1 MTLCIL
7 GIIGTWGYLY
17 FYDKQY
23 DRSVEMLKKY
33 NNVSNTKTFAD
44 MISKIYTIQGDY
56 KNALLFA
63 DMEEDPGKK
72 TYLKMLAYHRMG
84 DIENFELMLGLLI
97 LNHPDMEVEIAEAY
111 SIMNDIERSFEWLG
125 RAYINKNLQ
134 LGYIKY
140 NVFLEN
146 LHSERR
152 WFTLLEKVGFSKS
165 MLD

>member
-1 MTLCIL
+1 
-7 GIIGTWGYLY
+7 
-17 FYDKQY
+17 
-23 DRSVEMLKKY
+23 ML
-33 NNVSNTKTFAD
+33 D
-44 MISKIYTIQGDY
+44 
-56 KNALLFA
+56 
-63 DMEEDPGKK
+63 
-72 TYLKMLAYHRMG
+72 
-84 DIENFELMLGLLI
+84 LLI

-111 SIMNDIERSFEWLG
+111 SIMNDVERSFEWLG